1 MKPKPRFYF
10 VQTPECSLTW
20 LGTTKPD
27 GADHVWLCTP
37 AGEPLLRVPRSD
49 VQETTREATA
59 ARLAQDRALGRK
71 LN

>member
-27 GADHVWLCTP
+27 GADHVWLCTA
-37 AGEPLLRVPRSD
+37 AGDPLLRVPRANVS
-49 VQETTREATA
+49 ETTAEATA
-59 ARLAQDRALGRK
+59 ARLAQDRPLVKG